1 MQTMKRSARSTQQ
14 GFVLIAALLLLFLLS
29 ALAVGLIYTV
39 NSETKI
45 SSNDQSN
52 TLAYYNAEAGM
63 EKMMSDLGQLY
74 QVKAA
79 PTALDIQNLSN
90 APPNLGP
97 DVGFTTY
104 QYTVPVQADGV
115 TPVTTVHNISSGPNA
130 GLVAEIVGMTL
141 TVGAQRING
150 AEVKMTRNVEV
161 ALIPVFQFGVFSDS
175 DLSYFPGPMFDFA
188 GRVHTNGNLYLAESN
203 VNGLIFHSKISAVK
217 DIIRQTL
224 SNTVGVVATGRDQPV
239 FIPTAPG
246 GCDNGANPPGP
257 ACRNLVVTEGSLVG
271 GLGSGKNGNW
281 PKISTSTYNS
291 LIVNGLTGA
300 KPLTLPFTA
309 AGVDPIQI
317 IRKPPKGGDADPL
330 LAASRLY
337 NQAQIRVLLADNP
350 ADLSPA
356 GAGDAQNV
364 RLANVA
370 PYAAGVPVVPG
381 GVTWFAE
388 VGVVAPVETDWKQG
402 AGTPL
407 IDGYLR
413 VEFHKADGTFQ
424 AATQEWLQLGIG
436 RGLIA
441 QGAAYTAQLPSAMN
455 PNAILVFQMPRDT
468 DGNGAINGTEPTV
481 FTGANTKNNWYPINL
496 YDTREG
502 ENRDVAANKATS
514 LCRIG
519 GVMNIVELNVD
530 NLRKWLLGQ
539 TGSGIGTQVESTTQN
554 GYILYFSDRRGMSPN
569 PNDGNQI
576 DGEYGYED
584 NINAANAA
592 GTPDG
597 KNPPDPEED
606 RDNNGKL
613 DVWGAANLGTGFGL
627 VGAPASNPI
636 QQIDCFHVGRKN
648 RVTGARHAIMLMNG
662 GLNKLPLPGFTV
674 ASENPVYV
682 QGNYNAVDNTWP
694 KGSNAAVI
702 ADAVTLLTNNW
713 WNLQSLQYPI
723 YYNCTPPGPN
733 PLARC
738 GATSYYRV
746 AIATGKN
753 KLFNQ
758 PGWGAPEDF
767 GTDGGVHNFLRYLEG
782 LGNATMWYKGSMVS
796 LYYSQYAV
804 GVFKCCNVVYSAP
817 DRRYSFDV
825 NFLDPN
831 QLPPGT
837 PKFRDVENVGFAQN
851 FSTQ

>member
-1 MQTMKRSARSTQQ
+1 MKRSARSNQQ

-79 PTALDIQNLSN
+79 PTAADIQNLSN
-90 APPNLGP
+90 AKPNLGP

-104 QYTVPVQADGV
+104 LYVVPVQADGV
-115 TPVTTVHNISSGPNA
+115 TPVTSVHNISSGPDA
-130 GLVAEIVGMTL
+130 GLVAEIVSMTL
-141 TVGAQRING
+141 TVGAQRIGG

-188 GRVHTNGNLYLAESN
+188 GRVHTNGNLFLAESN
-203 VNGLIFHSKISAVK
+203 ANGLIFHSKISAVK

-224 SNTVGVVATGRDQPV
+224 SNGVGVVATGRDKPIY
-239 FIPTAPG
+239 IPKAPG

-257 ACRNLVVTEGSLVG
+257 ACRNLLVTEGSLTGGVG
-271 GLGSGKNGNW
+271 SAANGNW
-281 PKISTSTYNS
+281 TKISTSTYNS

-300 KPLTLPFTA
+300 KPLTLPFTG

-317 IRKPPKGGDADPL
+317 IRKPPAAGDVDPL

-337 NQAQIRVLLADNP
+337 TQAQIRVLLTDAV
-350 ADLSPA
+350 ADLPG

-370 PYAAGVPVVPG
+370 PYAAGVPVPA

-388 VGVVAPVETDWKQG
+388 ENPAIDPDWKL
-402 AGTPL
+402 ANGTPL
-407 IDGYLR
+407 IDGFIR
-413 VEFHKADGTFQ
+413 VEFRKADGTFQ

-436 RGLIA
+436 RGLLA
-441 QGAAYTAQLPSAMN
+441 QGAAYANAIN

-468 DGNGAINGTEPTV
+468 DGSGTINGAEPTV
-481 FTGANTKNNWYPINL
+481 FTGAAATKNNWYPINL
-496 YDTREG
+496 YDAREG
-502 ENRDVAANKATS
+502 ENRDPVSNSAVTA
-514 LCRIG
+514 CRIG
-519 GVMNIVELNVD
+519 GVMNIIELNVD
-530 NLRKWLLGQ
+530 NLRRWLLGQ
-539 TGSGIGTQVESTTQN
+539 TGTGIGTQVESATQN
-554 GYILYFSDRRGMSPN
+554 GYILYFSDRRGMLPN
-569 PNDGNQI
+569 PNAGNQTN
-576 DGEYGYED
+576 GEYGYED
-584 NINAANAA
+584 NINAAIAA

-597 KNPPDPEED
+597 KLDPEED
-606 RDNNGKL
+606 RDSNGKL
-613 DVWGAANLGTGFGL
+613 DVWGAANLGTGFGAAN
-627 VGAPASNPI
+627 GNPTLQLAI
-636 QQIDCFHVGRKN
+636 CLKTGRKN
-648 RVTGARHAIMLMNG
+648 RVSGARHALMVMNG

-702 ADAVTLLTNNW
+702 ADAVILLTNNW
-713 WNLQSLQYPI
+713 WNLDSLKYPN
-723 YYNCTPPGPN
+723 YENSNAGTP
-733 PLARC
+733 PLARA
-738 GATSYYRV
+738 GVTTYYRL

-753 KLFNQ
+753 KLFAQ
-758 PGWGAPEDF
+758 PGWGAAEDF
-767 GTDGGVHNFLRYLEG
+767 GTDGGVHNFLRYLEDM
-782 LGNATMWYKGSMVS
+782 GNATMWYKGSMVS

-804 GVFKCCNVVYSAP
+804 GVFKCCNVVYTAP
-817 DRRYSFDV
+817 TRQYSFDV

-837 PKFRDVENVGFAQN
+837 PKFRDVENVGFRQD